1 MKVLS
6 KEEMILYDLVM
17 IQQERMS
24 ACCYLRKWLSDHV
37 LTDLVEKLEEQAKQ
51 FQMEL
56 RSCLHTGRP
65 DPAGQ
70 SEQKGELYQQWEG
83 IHKIKPGCSEYDLI
97 VSCEENERST
107 TLLYE
112 NILKEERELT
122 RDICRII
129 STQLEKMGKSLAVV
143 IETKLYASA
152 INQKSRELCI
162 RP

>member
-1 MKVLS
+1 MKVLT
-6 KEEMILYDLVM
+6 KEEVILYDLVQ

-24 ACCYLRKWLSDHV
+24 ACCYLRKWLTDHV
-37 LTDLVEKLEEQAKQ
+37 LVDLVAHLEDQAKQ

-56 RSCLHTGRP
+56 RSCLHTARP

-70 SEQKGELYQQWEG
+70 AESKGEFYQQWEG

-97 VSCEENERST
+97 ISCEENERST

-112 NILKEERELT
+112 TILKEKEELT

-129 STQLEKMGKSLAVV
+129 STQLEKMGKSLSVV
-143 IETKLYASA
+143 METKLYAGA
-152 INQKSRELCI
+152 VNQKNSELCI